1 MASLISGNTQIW
13 FSPKPTVS
21 GVYRYDVAID
31 GEVVFVGNTYLE
43 ADKNPIID
51 VTDILRNFVDVNK
64 PPFTTNGEKS
74 SLVKDV
80 EVTIYIDGKQYKQN
94 IQKFMIYE
102 NPFYKSYMSTPIL
115 DNFATENIGSMPM
128 LQGWNSTTNQGHLIP
143 TYPAVAS
150 DNFTFDMV
158 CGYQNMQITNDFSI
172 NYNNGLIDSPK
183 NVQLAG
189 GGVYQYSI
197 PLSWLLRD
205 VNKNYVFDTITDLF
219 QFSTFASYYNYAD
232 TVEAVQGDE
241 LLIRKYTN
249 TRYAEGNMP
258 SHLINQYT
266 RVYYTNG
273 SYEKVNFR
281 TVADGDGADDYTIT
295 YEFTNILPIDH
306 INVYMEYDD
315 GGEEVLTI
323 TPNVTNWTIINS
335 AGISL
340 HKLTINLGMKLYSG
354 FDVNESITIITDK
367 VTTNVTA
374 TVCDAKSMDVNVFS
388 PTQSGNRYK
397 YTIANFDNESR
408 FFLKWKDR
416 YGMPQCQPFG
426 GTLKYHESIE
436 QNKIVNY
443 QNVKKIIDITNT
455 PKWTLNTKWIKQD
468 LYPFYESIF
477 VSPYLILYD
486 AYEDKMYNVILS
498 TTDYDEKTF
507 KNQNRNL
514 FNLQLEVE
522 LDTTEYMIY

>member
-64 PPFTTNGEKS
+64 PPFATIGEKS
-74 SLVKDV
+74 SLVKDI
-80 EVTIYIDGKQYKQN
+80 EVTIYIDGEQYKQN
-94 IQKFMIYE
+94 TQKFMIYE

-115 DNFATENIGSMPM
+115 DNFVKQDIGSMPM
-128 LQGWNSTTNQGHLIP
+128 LQGWNSTTLQGHLIP
-143 TYPAVAS
+143 TYPAVMS
-150 DNFTFDMV
+150 SNITFDMV
-158 CGYQNMQITNDFSI
+158 CAYQNMPFINSFSV
-172 NYNNGLIDSPK
+172 NYKSGLVDTPEY
-183 NVQLAG
+183 VQLAG

-197 PLSWLLRD
+197 PLSWL
-205 VNKNYVFDTITDLF
+205 
-219 QFSTFASYYNYAD
+219 
-232 TVEAVQGDE
+232 
-241 LLIRKYTN
+241 IR
-249 TRYAEGNMP
+249 E
-258 SHLINQYT
+258 
-266 RVYYTNG
+266 
-273 SYEKVNFR
+273 
-281 TVADGDGADDYTIT
+281 D
-295 YEFTNILPIDH
+295 
-306 INVYMEYDD
+306 
-315 GGEEVLTI
+315 
-323 TPNVTNWTIINS
+323 
-335 AGISL
+335 
-340 HKLTINLGMKLYSG
+340 
-354 FDVNESITIITDK
+354 
-367 VTTNVTA
+367 
-374 TVCDAKSMDVNVFS
+374 VCDVKSLDIIAFS
-388 PTQSGNRYK
+388 PVSSQNRYK

-426 GTLKYHESIE
+426 GTLKYHEGIE

-443 QNVKKIIDITNT
+443 QNAKKIIDITNA

-477 VSPYLILYD
+477 VSPYLLLYD
-486 AYEDKMYNVILS
+486 AYEDKMYNVILN
-498 TTDYDEKTF
+498 TTDYEEKTF